1 MRRFLPREHGLL
13 AWVGLPLL
21 AALVLAPETGTA
33 LASLAVILGFGAFN
47 AARRAEWRA
56 AAGAL
61 ALASGAAG
69 AAVMVIDRPWLLLG
83 TLALASAGAGAALTT
98 FGERLPR
105 APALELVG
113 LAGLNALGMSLA
125 ISGDA
130 RWDRA
135 LTLSLVLLCW
145 QVTGLW
151 WVRRSLAA
159 VLPRRAPWRPGLG
172 VALALAGSAVAAG
185 CWYGLLTIP
194 AVLLLYPLRMAL
206 HGPPGGPRD
215 AARVGFTELGWSVLA
230 IGLAA
235 LAGG

>member
-21 AALVLAPETGTA
+21 AALVLAPRVGTGLAA
-33 LASLAVILGFGAFN
+33 LAVVLGFGAFN

-56 AAGAL
+56 AGGAML
-61 ALASGAAG
+61 LAAG
-69 AAVMVIDRPWLLLG
+69 MAAAAETVIDWPGLLLG
-83 TLALASAGAGAALTT
+83 TLSLALLAAGGALTT

-105 APALELVG
+105 APALEVLG
-113 LAGLNALGMSLA
+113 LAGLNAVGMGLA
-125 ISGDA
+125 ISGGA
-130 RWDRA
+130 PWDRA
-135 LTLSLVLLCW
+135 ITLSLVLLCW

-172 VALALAGSAVAAG
+172 LALALAASAVAAG

-206 HGPPGGPRD
+206 HGAPGGPRD

-235 LAGG
+235 LGAG